1 MISSENRFAVFQIPL
16 WATWAG
22 FASPPIFEAD
32 RALVRRQLA
41 AELAVVVDVE
51 PRRVG
56 QTERGR
62 GAGIHA
68 VAALA
73 DPGHDDALGPEADLH
88 RSQVLM
94 EIVDELAV
102 GGQVQDLL
110 FEDEV
115 ASDLGSDHDPRAR
128 ERRRADIEWIE
139 AANLLER
146 DAGGADIFQCALG
159 HDAHL
164 VLGPVIADLGQR
176 AVDCGAITRGR
187 KAQAGIPAGADL
199 AETVH
204 QRESPGPGAL
214 VDGATEAEL
223 SQVQRRGLERERHVN
238 VGVALV
244 DGEAEID
251 TRREPR
257 AEARDTAKGLPLV
270 ADKVSLRIGPDRDA
284 VALAPGAVA
293 RIFRAGRCAARAGM
307 GSGRPGA
314 RPPPGWVRNARG
326 TPPGS
331 GLPSRSRKFDPRL
344 SALLPADWS

>member
-41 AELAVVVDVE
+41 AELAVIVDVE

-56 QTERGR
+56 QAERGR

-68 VAALA
+68 IAALA
-73 DPGHDDALGPEADLH
+73 DAGYDDALGPEADLH

-110 FEDEV
+110 VEDEV
-115 ASDLGSDHDPRAR
+115 ASDLGSDHDARAR

-159 HDAHL
+159 HDAHV

-187 KAQAGIPAGADL
+187 KSQASIPAGADL
-199 AETVH
+199 AEAVH
-204 QRESPGPGAL
+204 HREGPGPGAL
-214 VDGATEAEL
+214 VDRAAEAEL
-223 SQVQRRGLERERHVN
+223 RQIQRGGLKCERHVDI
-238 VGVALV
+238 GVALV

-257 AEARDTAKGLPLV
+257 AKACDTAKRLALV
-270 ADKVSLRIGPDRDA
+270 ADKVSLRIRPDRDA
-284 VALAPGAVA
+284 ITLEPGAVA
-293 RIFRAGRCAARAGM
+293 RVFRARRRAAAAGIGPKRPVDAARCRVPEPLQEIRAEIERAVAGRLVVI
-307 GSGRPGA
+307 GRG
-314 RPPPGWVRNARG
+314 RHRNR
-326 TPPGS
+326 
-331 GLPSRSRKFDPRL
+331 RR
-344 SALLPADWS
+344 